1 MVMVRIKYRFGLRCT
16 EVFGVVHG
24 RKNTFLG
31 TRPFRSKITG
41 VGKPHAKPRRPE
53 GVAFRGFIISKSLCV
68 NTEAEKKKIADS
80 NFECNA

>member
-1 MVMVRIKYRFGLRCT
+1 MVMVRMRYRFGLRCT

-41 VGKPHAKPRRPE
+41 VGKPQARPRRPE
-53 GVAFRGFIISKSLCV
+53 GVASRTCGLIKTKSLCV
-68 NTEAEKKKIADS
+68 NTKAEKK
-80 NFECNA
+80 N